1 MFCKSCRLF
10 DFKTSTRLF
19 FCINRI
25 FIHLKDRVNAR
36 DADCGVFFLYRGPH
50 FRRYRGVFSVL
61 TRMNSID
68 FSI

>member
-10 DFKTSTRLF
+10 DFKTSTRPF

-36 DADCGVFFLYRGPH
+36 AADCGAFFCIEGRIPVDTVVYFLC
-50 FRRYRGVFSVL
+50 
-61 TRMNSID
+61 
-68 FSI
+68 

>member
-10 DFKTSTRLF
+10 DFKTSTRPF

-36 DADCGVFFLYRGPH
+36 AADCGVF
-50 FRRYRGVFSVL
+50 SVS
-61 TRMNSID
+61 RAAFPSMPWCIFYVGMNE
-68 FSI
+68 FY